1 MGKIWEGDAPL
12 NLLRKART
20 VQQTPQWIFRL
31 ANLDSQQN
39 LYFLSCRVNTA
50 DRKNSIW
57 KPQGNF
63 LHFSYRTRGKL
74 VRQNKKLPL
83 RRQNS
88 NNSAI
93 QRGIIGLRLAH
104 RPWSSHILSGR
115 AQKCTFCAF
124 LRFETQPSMTV
135 CRKRITRSVRSPR
148 FARRKN
154 EDARHTIKSV
164 NHVTTAHRRT
174 LFACKIIHI
183 QQGVD
188 NLAADENCVV
198 YCSLRPPLL
207 QINLI
212 RIYYRLPSHFSF

>member
-1 MGKIWEGDAPL
+1 M
-12 NLLRKART
+12 
-20 VQQTPQWIFRL
+20 
-31 ANLDSQQN
+31 
-39 LYFLSCRVNTA
+39 
-50 DRKNSIW
+50 
-57 KPQGNF
+57 
-63 LHFSYRTRGKL
+63 

-135 CRKRITRSVRSPR
+135 CRKRLTRSVRSPR
-148 FARRKN
+148 FARKQKSG
-154 EDARHTIKSV
+154 ERHTVKSV

-188 NLAADENCVV
+188 NLA
-198 YCSLRPPLL
+198 SRRKLRCILPP
-207 QINLI
+207 
-212 RIYYRLPSHFSF
+212 PSSAVANKSDTHILSFIITFSIFKRFL